1 MEVAFMKP
9 LFLYLAFKILRMD
22 TTLINILCLIL
33 LFLGI
38 LGTFLPVLPGLL
50 LSICGLLIY
59 KFGTDSDL
67 SMIYIWAFGILTLV
81 SVVLSYVI
89 PAKTNQKYG
98 GTRWGSI
105 GSIIGTIVGMFL
117 PIPLG
122 FLVGMFAGVFI
133 GELLHDSKDMTKA
146 WKSTKGAFIGFIYGT
161 GFSLVVGVAMFLVV
175 VLDMLNVI

>member
-1 MEVAFMKP
+1 
-9 LFLYLAFKILRMD
+9 MD

-59 KFGTDSDL
+59 KFGTDADL
-67 SMIYIWAFGILTLV
+67 PMIYIWAFGILTAA
-81 SVVLSYVI
+81 SAVLNYVI
-89 PAKTNQKYG
+89 PAKTNRKYG

-105 GSIIGTIVGMFL
+105 GSIVGTIVGIFI

-122 FLVGMFAGVFI
+122 FLIGMFAGVFI
-133 GELLHDSKDMTKA
+133 GELLHDSKDMNKA
-146 WKSTKGAFIGFIYGT
+146 LQSTKGAFIGFIYGT

-175 VLDMLNVI
+175 VLDMLDVI

>member
-1 MEVAFMKP
+1 
-9 LFLYLAFKILRMD
+9 MD
-22 TTLINILCLIL
+22 VVLIEILCLVL

-59 KFGTDSDL
+59 KFGTDANL
-67 SMIYIWAFGILTLV
+67 SMIYVWVFVILTAA
-81 SVVLSYVI
+81 SVVLNYVI

-105 GSIIGTIVGMFL
+105 GSIVGTIVGMFL

-175 VLDMLNVI
+175 LFNMLNII

>member
-1 MEVAFMKP
+1 
-9 LFLYLAFKILRMD
+9 MD
-22 TTLINILCLIL
+22 VVLIEILCLIL

-59 KFGTDSDL
+59 KFGTDADL
-67 SMIYIWAFGILTLV
+67 SMIYVWVFVILTAA
-81 SVVLSYVI
+81 SVVLNYVI

-105 GSIIGTIVGMFL
+105 GSIVGTIVGIFL

-175 VLDMLNVI
+175 LFNMLNII